1 MSVRNRA
8 AIIGVGE
15 TEFSRNAGRSNLRL
29 ALEAITLALDDA
41 GLTPRD
47 VDAIV
52 KMHANTDLFEIDIM
66 RSLGIPNLRFF
77 SEIPHGG
84 GGSVGTVVHAAAA
97 IAAGQA
103 DVVVCFRS
111 IRRSL
116 RPGGRSR
123 AGRYVEDGMQY
134 RIPVGLVTPAQW
146 VAMFARRYL
155 HDFNLTTE
163 AFGLCAVQIRNNGA
177 INPHAM
183 QYGRTVSLEDHERS
197 RWITEPLRLL
207 DCCLETDGGS
217 AVVVVSAEKAREL
230 AASGRSK
237 RPPVFISGASQGTG
251 SRTESM
257 TSYQRDSMSVLEE
270 AEETARGAY
279 RVAEMEPG
287 DIETLQ
293 LYDHFTPMV
302 LMSLEAYGF
311 AAPGAAHELFRE
323 GRTTLEGDIPLNTH
337 GGQLADGYLHGFS
350 MITEAARQIR
360 GDAVN
365 QLERRPRT
373 ALATAGTGVPTSALI
388 LSADGA

>member
-1 MSVRNRA
+1 VSVRNRT
-8 AIIGVGE
+8 AIVGVGE
-15 TEFSRNAGRSNLRL
+15 TEFSRNAGRSNLQL
-29 ALEAITLALDDA
+29 ALEAISKALADA
-41 GLTPRD
+41 GLQAKD
-47 VDAIV
+47 VDGIV
-52 KMHANTDLFEIDIM
+52 KMHANTDLFEIDIA
-66 RSLGIPNLRFF
+66 RSLGINNLRFF

-97 IAAGQA
+97 IASGQA

-155 HDFNLTTE
+155 NDFGLTTE
-163 AFGLCAVQIRNNGA
+163 AFGLCAVEIRNHGA
-177 INPHAM
+177 SNPHAM
-183 QYGRTVSLEDHERS
+183 HYGRTVTLEDHQRS

-207 DCCLETDGGS
+207 DNCLETDGGS

-230 AASGRSK
+230 QANGLAK
-237 RPPVFISGASQGTG
+237 HAPVFITGAAQGTG

-257 TSYQRDSMSVLEE
+257 TSYQRDSLSVLEE
-270 AEETARGAY
+270 ATETAREVY
-279 RVAEMEPG
+279 RIAELEPS
-287 DIETLQ
+287 DIDTLQ

-302 LMSLEAYGF
+302 LMTLEAYGF
-311 AAPGAAHELFRE
+311 AEPGKASELFRL
-323 GRTTLEGDIPLNTH
+323 GRTSLNGDIPLNTH

-360 GDAVN
+360 GDAQN
-365 QLERRPRT
+365 QVEKQPRT

-388 LSADGA
+388 LSADSA

>member
-8 AIIGVGE
+8 AIVGVGE
-15 TEFSRNAGRSNLRL
+15 TDFSRNAGRSNLRL
-29 ALEAITLALDDA
+29 ALEAITAALDDA

-155 HDFNLTTE
+155 HDYNLTTE

-251 SRTESM
+251 SRTESH
-257 TSYQRDSMSVLEE
+257 RR
-270 AEETARGAY
+270 APA
-279 RVAEMEPG
+279 
-287 DIETLQ
+287 
-293 LYDHFTPMV
+293 
-302 LMSLEAYGF
+302 
-311 AAPGAAHELFRE
+311 AAPSR
-323 GRTTLEGDIPLNTH
+323 
-337 GGQLADGYLHGFS
+337 
-350 MITEAARQIR
+350 
-360 GDAVN
+360 
-365 QLERRPRT
+365 
-373 ALATAGTGVPTSALI
+373 
-388 LSADGA
+388 